1 MDANSFA
8 FRLKELLEHKKL
20 TLQAVA
26 NQLGISRTAVH
37 KWTRGGEIDDDN
49 LRRLA
54 AFLQV
59 NWIWL
64 RYGEQA
70 QQDAQNAEA
79 VVLPMTDVRRKY
91 TAEIMESEARM
102 KLAQENARIVT
113 WEWNLIT
120 DEVTYSSN
128 VEQVYGWHVSRND
141 EFWPH
146 VIAEDAA
153 NLRAVSE
160 RSIATGTPYE
170 TDFRIVTPSGEIRWI
185 ASRATPLQDSAGR
198 TVKMIGISMDN
209 SARKSAEERLRAS
222 EERFRAIFEQACG
235 AMAYVSLDGRW
246 LKINQSLC
254 QLLGYSADELGGL
267 SIQALT
273 HPDDLDGNLE
283 LLERL
288 KAGEIAMYAL
298 DKRLRHRD
306 GHYLWVR
313 VKTSLQRSAQDG
325 SPEQLIALI
334 EDIGAERAERQGLQA
349 RARLLERLCR
359 SEDSGEWRFERDS
372 GRLHCDATCARLLG
386 RRSAAR
392 LDNLAALLLQL
403 QEQDAAQLE
412 ALVRDA
418 GKGFALACHLED
430 GAGRVEFLAEPQD
443 DGRQLVGLLRPLR
456 D

>member
-146 VIAEDAA
+146 IIAEDAA
-153 NLRAVSE
+153 NLRQVTE
-160 RSIATGTPYE
+160 RSIASGTPYE
-170 TDFRIVTPSGEIRWI
+170 TDFRIVIPSGEIRWI

-209 SARKSAEERLRAS
+209 SARKSAEEALRAS

-235 AMAYVSLDGRW
+235 AMAYVGLDGRW
-246 LKINQSLC
+246 LKINQRLC

-288 KAGEIAMYAL
+288 KAGEITMYAL

-325 SPEQLIALI
+325 SPEYLIALI
-334 EDIGAERAERQGLQA
+334 EDIGAEREELQ
-349 RARLLERLCR
+349 RLQTRSRLLERLCHVQ
-359 SEDSGEWRFERDS
+359 DVGEWRFERDS
-372 GRLHCDATCARLLG
+372 GRLHCDAACARLLG

-392 LDNLAALLLQL
+392 LDSLAALLLLL

-412 ALVRDA
+412 ALLLAAD
-418 GKGFALACHLED
+418 GFALTCRLED
-430 GAGRVEFLAEPQD
+430 GASRVQFLAEPLA
-443 DGRQLVGLLRPLR
+443 DGRQLVGLLRPSR